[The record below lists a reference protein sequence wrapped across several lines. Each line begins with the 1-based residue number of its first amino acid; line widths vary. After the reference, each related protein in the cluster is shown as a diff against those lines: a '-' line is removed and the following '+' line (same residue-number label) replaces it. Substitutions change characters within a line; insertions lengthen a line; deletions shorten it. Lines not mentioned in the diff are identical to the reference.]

1 MSMSEQRAGAGSRD
15 IAIWLILVGGALA
28 VLGSFLPWAKVVF
41 GPNSQTAKGFDGW
54 EGKVTAIAGAALIIC
69 AIAIKQARNRRLAP
83 WTMLLG
89 LAAAGISL
97 YDILTL
103 KTQAITSG
111 ASDISK
117 STGVPVDQVKATLH
131 LLLVSGTLKV
141 SLEFGILIVLVG
153 GILGILGGLMLTLA
167 KEPQVATP
175 VGSTPRAPDG
185 GFAESWVMTPAS
197 TPAPAPPPAPSGMTD
212 PAPVPAPAPMPSEAQ
227 QPPPKPEPPASPEPA
242 APAGP

>member
-54 EGKVTAIAGAALIIC
+54 EGKVTAIAGASLIIR
-69 AIAIKQARNRRLAP
+69 AIVIKQGKSRRLLP
-83 WTMLLG
+83 WIMVQG
-89 LAAAGISL
+89 LVAAGVSL

-141 SLEFGILIVLVG
+141 SLEFGILIVWVG
-153 GILGILGGLMLTLA
+153 GILGILGGLALTLA

-175 VGSTPRAPDG
+175 VGSTPRAPEG

-197 TPAPAPPPAPSGMTD
+197 TPAPAPPPAPSGMSD
-212 PAPVPAPAPMPSEAQ
+212 PAPAPAPAPVPTEAQ
-227 QPPPKPEPPASPEPA
+227 QPPPEPEPPASPEPS